1 MHFSPGLNLSLVC
14 ETRGTFEFCYF
25 FVDPPLY
32 FKLSNGY
39 LDVNVNIRFVQYNA
53 FMDAF

>member
-1 MHFSPGLNLSLVC
+1 MHFSPGLDLSLVC
-14 ETRGTFEFCYF
+14 ETRGTFECCNFL
-25 FVDPPLY
+25 VDPPLY